1 MREIVVLVVVLLSF
15 SGGNPESS
23 VRDPHSCTIFTVSMG
38 EEVFFASNEDYTN
51 PNTRYW
57 SVASGEGTYGGV
69 YFGFDDLW
77 PQGGV
82 NEVGLAF
89 DINALP
95 ETPLNPHPELP
106 PLDDYEGYL
115 VLSTC
120 ATVEEAIELVK
131 GYNWGEAMWGQ
142 IHLADATGDAV
153 VVSAGEGGELAFSRK
168 GRGDVFLVSTNFNL
182 ASHGRDERR
191 GLCSRYDRAVQMLE
205 GIGSEEDLGIE
216 YCAEILDA
224 VHAEGRSVNTLYS
237 NIYDLKNGDIYVY
250 YSHQFEEVVK
260 LGVGQLVDSGA
271 DPAPI
276 ADLFSDETVE
286 RAAEEYESYLKS
298 PMVTYS
304 AIIAA
309 GILVLLCLVMVRRRR
324 RASD

>member
-1 MREIVVLVVVLLSF
+1 MKVMVQYMREIVVLVVVLLSF

-131 GYNWGEAMWGQ
+131 GYNWGRRCGGRSISPMRPEMRSW
-142 IHLADATGDAV
+142 
-153 VVSAGEGGELAFSRK
+153 SARGRVGNSHSP
-168 GRGDVFLVSTNFNL
+168 GRGGGT
-182 ASHGRDERR
+182 ASWCPPTSIWRHTAGTR
-191 GLCSRYDRAVQMLE
+191 GGGSAR
-205 GIGSEEDLGIE
+205 GTIGP
-216 YCAEILDA
+216 C
-224 VHAEGRSVNTLYS
+224 R
-237 NIYDLKNGDIYVY
+237 
-250 YSHQFEEVVK
+250 
-260 LGVGQLVDSGA
+260 
-271 DPAPI
+271 
-276 ADLFSDETVE
+276 
-286 RAAEEYESYLKS
+286 
-298 PMVTYS
+298 
-304 AIIAA
+304 
-309 GILVLLCLVMVRRRR
+309 CLRG
-324 RASD
+324 